1 MKKMTDSELAT
12 ILSALRY
19 FQANLDDGKEACEDH
34 FKDAPALTYDE
45 IDALCESLNTDN
57 TILGKTDCEEL
68 NTILQFAQCNS
79 SVVGA
84 RVISKSALNA
94 MLKKFQIAFE
104 ETQKGG

>member
-1 MKKMTDSELAT
+1 MKKITDSELAT

-68 NTILQFAQCNS
+68 STILKFSIDPSLNS
-79 SVVGA
+79 T
-84 RVISKSALNA
+84 ALNA
-94 MLKKFQIAFE
+94 MIDKFQTAFE
-104 ETQKGG
+104 ETQKEG